1 VIAPLIYQDTSK
13 QVFKDGNYA
22 FLDLNYP
29 YQGIALWDRGLVA
42 EYLQMPASEIDK
54 TN

>member
-1 VIAPLIYQDTSK
+1 MIYEETSK

-22 FLDLNYP
+22 LLNLNYP
-29 YQGIALWDRGLVA
+29 YQGIAPWDRGLMA